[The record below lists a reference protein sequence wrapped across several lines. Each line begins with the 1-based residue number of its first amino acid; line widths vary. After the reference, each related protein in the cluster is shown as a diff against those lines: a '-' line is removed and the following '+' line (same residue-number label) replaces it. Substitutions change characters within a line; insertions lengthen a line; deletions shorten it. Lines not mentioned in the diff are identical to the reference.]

1 MSWKNV
7 SLGTSP
13 VEPSRRVGRTRDPPR
28 AASPAGPP
36 RGPPSPSRVPRRHW
50 AKRLLA
56 ESARATKKPAGT
68 IAGHF
73 LGLSREST
81 SVSFSPAVLRHD
93 SIRAVR
99 GPRSPWAAPCL
110 PPHRVSP
117 VQRESREVDLLRLN
131 LRSCWERALWV
142 APPFFFS
149 MAPAPSAAAV
159 CFASSLFLITS

>member
-1 MSWKNV
+1 MGK
-7 SLGTSP
+7 
-13 VEPSRRVGRTRDPPR
+13 
-28 AASPAGPP
+28 
-36 RGPPSPSRVPRRHW
+36 
-50 AKRLLA
+50 
-56 ESARATKKPAGT
+56 T
-68 IAGHF
+68 IARRECSSNKEAGRYDCRPLP

-131 LRSCWERALWV
+131 LRSCRERALWV
-142 APPFFFS
+142 APPLLLLDGAYTQRS
-149 MAPAPSAAAV
+149 SCLLRELLIPHHLMKIASKPSFITQPWVPHRKRVIHLPSCHV
-159 CFASSLFLITS
+159 CHRNRVIQLPSCFDS